1 MRFRRN
7 AALVGAGL
15 VAALLVACGGDG
27 GGDGGS
33 DGGGGGGDVKT
44 IVVWDRAG
52 AEASVRQ
59 AFFKKWNAD
68 EGRKLGIKV
77 QFEPQ
82 ATEKYEEIVRLGFQ
96 TDRAPDIFHAPSAQ
110 MGGFVA
116 AGWVQPLDGL
126 VDDALLEEAEPYLQ
140 DTSELVWDGRPYAI
154 PTTTF
159 TVRLGINRTL
169 FEKAGLDPDNPPT
182 TFSEV
187 EEAARAIT
195 KAGGGD
201 AYGVGVPMGWIGFQG
216 WTLDLPILSA
226 YDDLTQNGL
235 FNQSTGKFEAEKY
248 AASVEHFR
256 TLIKDK
262 TVYPGA
268 ETMDYDVF
276 LSSFA
281 EGKVGM
287 ILTSGSIVGGL
298 QQLDSKIDF
307 GTGPIPVPDG
317 TKQVRS
323 PMNAGF
329 PVSISSRTEEPEAAA
344 EVFKVLVGPD
354 MQGALAKGG
363 IPPLNEEAWDSPAAM
378 DNASLQLFRP
388 TDNDQQWPKN
398 PGSVLSLEGKD
409 AKTAVVEMILD
420 PGSDVDAGLA
430 DLSARYQKAW
440 ETGVENGEIV
450 PKEFGR

>member
-1 MRFRRN
+1 MRLRSA
-7 AALVGAGL
+7 AALTAAGL
-15 VAALLVACGGDG
+15 VAALLAACGGDG
-27 GGDGGS
+27 GSTGDGS
-33 DGGGGGGDVKT
+33 DGGDVKT
-44 IVVWDRAG
+44 VVVWDRAG
-52 AEASVRQ
+52 AEASARQ
-59 AFFKKWNAD
+59 AFFKKWNAK
-68 EGRKLGIKV
+68 EGRELGIKV
-77 QFEPQ
+77 RFEPQ

-96 TDRAPDIFHAPSAQ
+96 TERSPDIFHAPSAQ

-126 VDDALLEEAEPYLQ
+126 VNDKLLEDADPYLQ
-140 DTSELVWDGRPYAI
+140 DTSELVWGGRPYAI

-159 TVRLGINRTL
+159 TVRLAINREL
-169 FEKAGLDPDNPPT
+169 FEKAGLDPDDPPT

-201 AYGVGVPMGWIGFQG
+201 AYGVGLPMGWVGFQG

-226 YDDLTQNGL
+226 YGDLAQNGL
-235 FNQSTGKFEAEKY
+235 FNKSTGKFESEKY
-248 AASVEHFR
+248 ASSVEHFR

-287 ILTSGSIVGGL
+287 VLTSGSIVGGL
-298 QQLDSKIDF
+298 QQLDSKVDL

-317 TKQVRS
+317 TTPVRS

-329 PVSISSRTEEPEAAA
+329 PVAISSRTEEPEAAA
-344 EVFKVLVGPD
+344 TVFGVLVGPE
-354 MQGALAKGG
+354 MQETLAKNG
-363 IPPLNEEAWDSPAAM
+363 IPPLSEEAWDSPVAKE
-378 DNASLQLFRP
+378 NASLQLFRP

-409 AKTAVVEMILD
+409 TATTVIGLILEPD
-420 PGSDVDAGLA
+420 TDVDAGLA
-430 DLSARYQKAW
+430 ELATRYQKAW
-440 ETGVENGEIV
+440 ETGVENGEIE

>member
-1 MRFRRN
+1 MRFRRY
-7 AALVGAGL
+7 AALLGAGL
-15 VAALLVACGGDG
+15 VAAMLAACGGDG
-27 GGDGGS
+27 GSGGGGGS
-33 DGGGGGGDVKT
+33 DGGDVKT
-44 IVVWDRAG
+44 VVVWDRAG
-52 AEASVRQ
+52 AEASTRQ
-59 AFFKKWNAD
+59 AFFKKWNAT
-68 EGRKLGIKV
+68 EGRELGIKV
-77 QFEPQ
+77 RFEPQ
-82 ATEKYEEIVRLGFQ
+82 ATEKYEEIVRLSFQ
-96 TDRAPDIFHAPSAQ
+96 TERSPDVFHAPSAQ

-126 VDDALLEEAEPYLQ
+126 VDDKLLEDAEPYLQ
-140 DTSELVWDGRPYAI
+140 DTSELVWGGRPYAI

-159 TVRLGINRTL
+159 TVRLAINRDL
-169 FEKAGLDPDNPPT
+169 FEKAGLDPDDPPT

-201 AYGVGVPMGWIGFQG
+201 AYGVGLPMGWIGFQG

-226 YDDLTQNGL
+226 YGDLAQNGL
-235 FNQSTGKFEAEKY
+235 FNTSTGKFESDKY
-248 AASVEHFR
+248 AASIEHFR
-256 TLIKDK
+256 TLLEDK

-287 ILTSGSIVGGL
+287 VLTSGSIVGGL
-298 QQLDSKIDF
+298 QQLDSKVDL
-307 GTGPIPVPDG
+307 GAGPIPVPDG
-317 TKQVRS
+317 TTQVRS

-329 PVSISSRTEEPEAAA
+329 PVSISSRTEDPEAAA
-344 EVFKVLVGPD
+344 TVFKVLVGPE
-354 MQGALAKGG
+354 MQEALAKGG
-363 IPPLNEEAWDSPAAM
+363 IPPLSEAAWDSPAAK

-388 TDNDQQWPKN
+388 DDNDQQWPKS

-409 AKTAVVEMILD
+409 AATTVIGLILE
-420 PGSDVDAGLA
+420 PSTDVDSSLA

-440 ETGVENGEIV
+440 ETGVENGEIE

>member
-1 MRFRRN
+1 MRMRRA
-7 AALVGAGL
+7 AALTAVGL
-15 VAALLVACGGDG
+15 VAALLAACGGDG
-27 GGDGGS
+27 GSTGDGGS
-33 DGGGGGGDVKT
+33 GGGDVKT

-52 AEASVRQ
+52 AEASARQ
-59 AFFKKWNAD
+59 QFFKEWNAK
-68 EGRKLGIKV
+68 EGRDLGIKV
-77 QFEPQ
+77 RFEPQ

-96 TDRAPDIFHAPSAQ
+96 TDRAPDIFHAPSSQ

-126 VDDALLEEAEPYLQ
+126 VDDKVLEDAERYLQ
-140 DTSELVWDGRPYAI
+140 DTSELVWGGRPYAI

-169 FEKAGLDPDNPPT
+169 FEEAGLDPDDPPA

-195 KAGGGD
+195 KAGGGE
-201 AYGVGVPMGWIGFQG
+201 AYGVGLPMGWVGFQG

-226 YDDLTQNGL
+226 YGDLAQNGL
-235 FNQSTGKFEAEKY
+235 FNTATGKFESEKY
-248 AASVEHFR
+248 AASIEHFR
-256 TLIKDK
+256 TLLKDK

-287 ILTSGSIVGGL
+287 VLTSGSIVGGL

-317 TKQVRS
+317 TTQVRS

-329 PVSISSRTEEPEAAA
+329 PVAISSRTEEAEAAA
-344 EVFKVLVGPD
+344 TVFEVLVGPE
-354 MQGALAKGG
+354 MQETLAKNG
-363 IPPLNEEAWDSPAAM
+363 IPPLSEEAWDSPVAKK
-378 DNASLQLFRP
+378 NASLQLFRP
-388 TDNDQQWPKN
+388 TDSDEQWPKN

-409 AKTAVVEMILD
+409 AATTVIGLILE
-420 PGSDVDAGLA
+420 PESDVEPALVDLA
-430 DLSARYQKAW
+430 ARYQKAW
-440 ETGVENGEIV
+440 ETGVENGEIE